1 MLELDARKRRQ
12 YLEQFLGKETEIL
25 IEERLESDG
34 PDCWTG
40 HTREYQK
47 AVIRAQGD
55 LENQLAKRRCAGG
68 G

>member
-34 PDCWTG
+34 PDCWDRAYSG
-40 HTREYQK
+40 N
-47 AVIRAQGD
+47 IR
-55 LENQLAKRRCAGG
+55 RR
-68 G
+68 